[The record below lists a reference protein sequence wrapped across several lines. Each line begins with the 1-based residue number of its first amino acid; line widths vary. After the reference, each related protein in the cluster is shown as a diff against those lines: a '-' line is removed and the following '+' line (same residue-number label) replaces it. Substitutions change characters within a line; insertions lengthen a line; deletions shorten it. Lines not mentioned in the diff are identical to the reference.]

1 MPAFGSRV
9 LFFRSRAEKTK
20 ILKRVQ
26 DDMKGLGGMIACTAQ
41 LVLVLPAFGSRI
53 LLNITRHPEL
63 VSGSYFFVFSFTRSP
78 RKITPLAHAIFVHP
92 TLHPHPISAKI
103 TSSKSNLRTSSVET
117 IGAALLEHS
126 LLLGQTK
133 GAIKPG
139 IYYSIAC
146 HVACRQADEGRFLRG
161 IPLRRDAHS
170 IGRPPMSPYGMLSG
184 LSYEA

>member
-1 MPAFGSRV
+1 MPAFGFRV
-9 LFFRSRAEKTK
+9 LFFR
-20 ILKRVQ
+20 
-26 DDMKGLGGMIACTAQ
+26 
-41 LVLVLPAFGSRI
+41 F
-53 LLNITRHPEL
+53 
-63 VSGSYFFVFSFTRSP
+63 
-78 RKITPLAHAIFVHP
+78 FVHP

-103 TSSKSNLRTSSVET
+103 TSSESNLRTNSVEI
-117 IGAALLEHS
+117 IGAALLEN
-126 LLLGQTK
+126 LLLLDQTK

-139 IYYSIAC
+139 IYYPIAC